1 MNTLMIIGMLGVAA
15 GLGLVTVGVG
25 RAVVAARTS
34 GDVTEAI
41 LQDAPAPQVEFA
53 QPFVVRLFGPAW
65 ELFERIART
74 VTPRW
79 WLTRMRR
86 NADLAGLGRWGIE
99 GVLAFK
105 GAFAAGGAALGVL
118 SVVLL
123 GAGVGGVIVWALLGA
138 VLGFF
143 APDFLIVRRAGAR
156 QSDLRKAL
164 PETLD
169 LMAIAVQAGMGLE
182 GAIDLVTR
190 RLPGSLSEEFQRMLR
205 EIQLG
210 ASRKEAL
217 QHLRERTE
225 VSELSTFALALIQS
239 DSLGTPLV
247 DVLRAQSAQM
257 RTLRRQRAREY
268 AAKVPVKLLFP
279 LLVGIFPALAVVIVG
294 PAVLAIIEAL
304 F

>member
-1 MNTLMIIGMLGVAA
+1 MNTLMIIGMLSVAA

-25 RAVVAARTS
+25 RAVAAARTS

-41 LQDAPAPQVEFA
+41 LLDAPAPHVEFA

-257 RTLRRQRAREY
+257 RALRRQRAREY

-294 PAVLAIIEAL
+294 PAILAIVEAL